1 MIPVGSSPTF
11 GGGENPRLIEVGKVI
26 GAFGVKG
33 WVKVHSYTASPG
45 SILKYLPWTL
55 EIKGKKTSVELDE
68 GLLQSAVVVAKLKG
82 YDDRTQAEALKNSR
96 ILVPRSVLPALVD
109 GSFYWDDL
117 VGLSVSTCGGYS
129 LGRVSR
135 LMETGANDV
144 MVVIGDRERLIPFVV
159 DAYVKQ
165 VDLDAGRI
173 TVDWDPDF

>member
-1 MIPVGSSPTF
+1 MIPVGSSPICD
-11 GGGENPRLIEVGKVI
+11 GGENPRLIEVGKVI

-33 WVKVHSYTASPG
+33 WVKIHSYTASAG

-55 EIKGKKTSVELDE
+55 EIKGNRAPVELVE
-68 GLLQSAVVVAKLKG
+68 GLLQSAVVVARLKG
-82 YDDRTQAEALKNSR
+82 YDDRTQAETLKNSR

-165 VDLDAGRI
+165 VNLDAGRI

>member
-1 MIPVGSSPTF
+1 VGSSPIRD
-11 GGGENPRLIEVGKVI
+11 GGDNPRLIEVGKVI

-33 WVKVHSYTASPG
+33 WIKVHSYTASPG
-45 SILKYLPWTL
+45 NILKYLPWTL
-55 EIKGKKTSVELDE
+55 DIRGSKNPVELVE
-68 GLLQSAVVVAKLKG
+68 GLLQSSVVVAKLKG

-96 ILVPRSVLPALVD
+96 ILAPRSVLPALFD

-117 VGLSVSTCGGYS
+117 IGLSVLTCGGYS

-144 MVVIGDRERLIPFVV
+144 MVVAGDRERLIPFVV
-159 DAYVKQ
+159 DVYVKH
-165 VDLDAGRI
+165 VNLEAGCI

>member
-1 MIPVGSSPTF
+1 MGSSPI
-11 GGGENPRLIEVGKVI
+11 GDGGENPRLIEVGKVI

-33 WVKVHSYTASPG
+33 WIKVHSYTASPG

-55 EIKGKKTSVELDE
+55 EVKGSKKPVELVE
-68 GLLQSAVVVAKLKG
+68 GLLQPSAVVAKLKG

-96 ILVPRSVLPALVD
+96 ILVPRSVLPALFD

-117 VGLSVSTCGGYS
+117 IGLSVSTCGGYS
-129 LGRVSR
+129 LGHVSR

-159 DAYVKQ
+159 DVYVKH
-165 VDLDAGRI
+165 VNLETGCI